1 MTHKT
6 SVTHQRLIY
15 NCPLY
20 LELRSDWSS
29 YLQSQVK
36 LLESCQLQLIIGRVA
51 LSPVRAECPPVYQAQ
66 SMNAP
71 TIGVWSTIC
80 LPFRLNSGTSP
91 DVYIP
96 RDRSRAQCVAMV
108 TVKTLAVHVSNLGPQ
123 TFN

>member
-66 SMNAP
+66 SITLLQVTQSVAMATCSRNLL
-71 TIGVWSTIC
+71 GV
-80 LPFRLNSGTSP
+80 
-91 DVYIP
+91 P
-96 RDRSRAQCVAMV
+96 RDY
-108 TVKTLAVHVSNLGPQ
+108 
-123 TFN
+123 